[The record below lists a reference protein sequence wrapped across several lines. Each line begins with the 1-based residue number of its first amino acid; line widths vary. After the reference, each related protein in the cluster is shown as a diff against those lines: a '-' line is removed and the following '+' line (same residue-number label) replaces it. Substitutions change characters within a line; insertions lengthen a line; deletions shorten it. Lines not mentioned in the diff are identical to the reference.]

1 MDTLTN
7 YSAFYFTEEVHIPLD
22 EDGLRKA
29 MVHPTICGKDFQAVQ
44 PGEPILIS
52 LLGDNIEREETL
64 CVYPHFINESAYCK
78 KNIAMALAEKRLVT
92 LS

>member
-1 MDTLTN
+1 
-7 YSAFYFTEEVHIPLD
+7 
-22 EDGLRKA
+22 
-29 MVHPTICGKDFQAVQ
+29 
-44 PGEPILIS
+44 LIS